1 MGIKLLVKK
10 DREKNEYRHYL
21 QEYEC
26 FYGRLNISYGE
37 NLCPEHPSYIVE
49 IYNNSNE
56 HIKSITYMTGTSE
69 NTFGKAGRVDV

>member
-21 QEYEC
+21 QEFKC
-26 FYGRLNISYGE
+26 FYGRTSISSE
-37 NLCPEHPSYIVE
+37 DLCPEHTSYIVE
-49 IYNNSNE
+49 IYNDSNE
-56 HIKSITYMTGTSE
+56 HIKSITYMIGTSE

>member
-21 QEYEC
+21 QEDKC
-26 FYGRLNISYGE
+26 WYGRTSIASE
-37 NLCPEHPSYIVE
+37 DLCPEHTSYIVE
-49 IYNNSNE
+49 IYNNSNNN
-56 HIKSITYMTGTSE
+56 IDSITYMTGTSE